1 MEKQAIDMDEYA
13 GMHVPHAALTNQSF
27 QPLGKHDL
35 DKVQESHGVFDHSDG
50 RLVVDPEEAKIE
62 YGEEIASKLKI
73 SKDGRYVLWPQ
84 PSDRADDPQNW
95 SDWKKTYHLIIITM
109 AAFVPD
115 FISSCGIATL
125 FPLAAQ
131 FKTTVG
137 EINNLTSNWS
147 IFMLAW
153 GGIIAVFFIKSFGRL
168 PVLFWSQFI
177 GLGFAIGCAV
187 APNLKTFAAMR
198 ILAATFQT
206 APQVSG
212 LYTVCDM
219 YPFHLQ
225 ARKLN
230 LWTFGFVLSPFVGP
244 ALLGF
249 AVESLGWRWIYGIGS
264 IYTGVVLIL
273 IVLFFEETMFD
284 RHLSPIPMKPTTG
297 LRYRIE
303 TLLGITA
310 MKMSQYRPPLYQG
323 VLDLVNLVWR
333 PQCILPLIYV
343 MLTFGFGIGINVTNA
358 VFVASPPPIGF
369 GFEGAKLAGSYW
381 SPIVGCILGEIVGR
395 YFNDWTASRL
405 IRKNKGVFEA
415 EMRLWTLYLGLPFFA
430 AGFILLGAGF
440 QYKFNFAGLVVG
452 WVLAEFGILVSTVGI
467 YAYLTNTFPY
477 RQGEVSALVNAFRVF
492 GGFAVP
498 YFQIEWATS
507 RGPLETFGCEA
518 AIVVGV
524 FLLIVPFLQIKGRWL
539 RQRFSLTP
547 QVNKIVRA

>member
-1 MEKQAIDMDEYA
+1 MSSEKEPIHMDEYA
-13 GMHVPHAALTNQSF
+13 PPASSPLGRR
-27 QPLGKHDL
+27 PLGKHDL
-35 DKVQESHGVFDHSDG
+35 DGAEERHGVLDHSDG

-62 YGEEIASKLKI
+62 YGEEIASRLKV
-73 SKDGRYVLWPQ
+73 SRDGKYILWPQ

-115 FISSCGIATL
+115 FVSSCGIATL
-125 FPLAAQ
+125 FPLAHQ
-131 FKTTVG
+131 FDTTVDRV
-137 EINNLTSNWS
+137 NSVTSNWS
-147 IFMLAW
+147 IFMLA
-153 GGIIAVFFIKSFGRL
+153 AVFLIKAFGRL

-177 GLGFAIGCAV
+177 GLGFTIGCALS
-187 APNLKTFAAMR
+187 PTFGTFAVMR

-249 AVESLGWRWIYGIGS
+249 AVEPLGWRWIYGIGA
-264 IYTGVVLIL
+264 IYAGVVLIL

-284 RHLSPIPMKPTTG
+284 RHLDPIPEKPTTG
-297 LRYRIE
+297 MRYRIE
-303 TLLGITA
+303 TLVGINA
-310 MKMSQYRPPLYQG
+310 AKMSRYRPSIFQG
-323 VLDLVNLVWR
+323 VLDIVNLVWR
-333 PQCILPLIYV
+333 PQCILPLFYV

-358 VFVASPPPIGF
+358 VFVASPPPLGF
-369 GFEGAKLAGSYW
+369 GFEGNKLAGSYW

-405 IRKNKGVFEA
+405 IRKNQGVFEA

-430 AGFILLGAGF
+430 AGFIILGAGF
-440 QYKFNFAGLVVG
+440 QYKFNFAGLVIG
-452 WVLAEFGILVSTVGI
+452 WVLAEFGILISTVGI

-498 YFQIEWATS
+498 YFQVEWATS
-507 RGPLETFGCEA
+507 RGALETFGCEA

-524 FLLIVPFLQIKGRWL
+524 FLLIVPFLQVKGRWL
-539 RQRFSLTP
+539 RQRFSLTS
-547 QVNKIVRA
+547 QVYKNARL